1 MEGVSSPCFGTRA
14 AGGAETTPS
23 PIAFLSPFLLFSPT
37 SVFTQ
42 LGSTAIGVK
51 TAEGVVLAVEKRVTS
66 PLLLPA
72 SIEKISEVDT
82 HVAAAVSGLT
92 ADARTLVDHGRV
104 QAQQHRFSYNEPMPV
119 ESVTQSLCDLALRFG
134 EDDDEG
140 GGGGGMARPFGVALL
155 LAGWDPDAGPCLFQ
169 TDPSGTF
176 VAYGARAIG
185 SGAEGAQTAL
195 QEAYR
200 PDLSLAEA
208 EVVALATLKQV
219 MEEKVT
225 PTNVSLATVAPA
237 YKLYTP
243 DEVKA
248 VIERL

>member
-1 MEGVSSPCFGTRA
+1 
-14 AGGAETTPS
+14 
-23 PIAFLSPFLLFSPT
+23 
-37 SVFTQ
+37 
-42 LGSTAIGVK
+42 VK

-66 PLLLPA
+66 PLLIPA
-72 SIEKISEVDT
+72 SIEKISEIDT
-82 HVAAAVSGLT
+82 HIAAAVSGLT

-104 QAQQHRFSYNEPMPV
+104 QAQQHRFSYNEPMPC
-119 ESVTQSLCDLALRFG
+119 ESVTQALCDLALRFG
-134 EDDDEG
+134 EDDDDEDG

-155 LAGWDPDAGPCLFQ
+155 LAGWDPDDGPCLFQ
-169 TDPSGTF
+169 TDPSGTY
-176 VAYGARAIG
+176 VSYGARAIG

-200 PDLSLAEA
+200 PDLTLAEA
-208 EVVALATLKQV
+208 EVLALATLKQV

-225 PTNVSLATVAPA
+225 PTNVSLAAVAPA

-243 DEVKA
+243 DEVKG